1 MTGFVIYDFSLR
13 APKLLLAKMY
23 VEECVDFPHSFTS
36 LFSGKTA
43 SLRKLRDK
51 THKEK
56 KYKRE
61 CVVEG

>member
-1 MTGFVIYDFSLR
+1 MTSFVIYDFSLR

-23 VEECVDFPHSFTS
+23 VEECVDFSSF
-36 LFSGKTA
+36 FSGKTA
-43 SLRKLRDK
+43 SSRKSRDK